1 MEIIDSMDEYSI
13 RNLPPRERLDCCK
26 EILRNE
32 EDESLRWD
40 AVWIVGELAEV
51 SEKNNPFF
59 DETADF
65 MGWVLKNDDSGMV
78 KHEACYQIAMRKM
91 IKKIPDLVQ
100 SALHDKSGLV
110 KHEAIEALGLLD
122 AFDSE
127 ELISKSLNSTNED
140 VRQTAQFVLSRFAR
154 IKNKPIHSQN

>member
-1 MEIIDSMDEYSI
+1 MEIIDPMDEYSI
-13 RNLPPRERLDCCK
+13 RDLPPRERIDCCK

-32 EDESLRWD
+32 KDESLRWD

-59 DETADF
+59 DEIADL
-65 MGWVLKNDDSGMV
+65 MGLVLKNDDSGMV

-91 IKKIPDLVQ
+91 LKKIPDLVQ
-100 SALHDKSGLV
+100 SALYDKSGLV

-122 AFDSE
+122 AFDSQ
-127 ELISKSLNSTNED
+127 ELISKSLNSANDD
-140 VRQTAQFVLSRFAR
+140 VRETAQFVISRLAR
-154 IKNKPIHSQN
+154 IKNKPIQSQN

>member
-1 MEIIDSMDEYSI
+1 MDEYSI
-13 RNLPPRERLDCCK
+13 RDLPPRDRLDSCK
-26 EILRNE
+26 EILKNE
-32 EDESLRWD
+32 KDESLRWD

-51 SEKNNPFF
+51 SEKNDPFF
-59 DETADF
+59 DEIADL

-91 IKKIPDLVQ
+91 LKKIPDLVQ

-127 ELISKSLNSTNED
+127 ELISKSLNSTNDD
-140 VRQTAQFVLSRFAR
+140 VRETAQFVISRLAR
-154 IKNKPIHSQN
+154 IKNKPIQSQN

>member
-1 MEIIDSMDEYSI
+1 MDEYYI
-13 RNLPPRERLDCCK
+13 RNLPPRDRIDCCK

-32 EDESLRWD
+32 KDESLRWD
-40 AVWIVGELAEV
+40 AIWIIGELAEI

-59 DETADF
+59 DEIVDL

-78 KHEACYQIAMRKM
+78 KHEVCYQIAMRKM
-91 IKKIPDLVQ
+91 LKRIPDLVQ
-100 SALHDKSGLV
+100 IALHDKSGLV

-127 ELISKSLNSTNED
+127 ELISKSLNSPDDD
-140 VRQTAQFVLSRFAR
+140 VRETAQFVLCRLAR

>member
-1 MEIIDSMDEYSI
+1 MDEYSI
-13 RNLPPRERLDCCK
+13 RSLSPRDRIDCCK
-26 EILRNE
+26 EILITE
-32 EDESLRWD
+32 KDESLRWD

-51 SEKNNPFF
+51 SEKNNPLF
-59 DETADF
+59 DEIADL
-65 MGWVLKNDDSGMV
+65 MAWILKNDDSGMV

-110 KHEAIEALGLLD
+110 QHEAIEALGLLN

-127 ELISKSLNSTNED
+127 ELISKSLNSTNDD
-140 VRQTAQFVLSRFAR
+140 VRETAQFVVSRLAR
-154 IKNKPIHSQN
+154 MKNKPIQSQK